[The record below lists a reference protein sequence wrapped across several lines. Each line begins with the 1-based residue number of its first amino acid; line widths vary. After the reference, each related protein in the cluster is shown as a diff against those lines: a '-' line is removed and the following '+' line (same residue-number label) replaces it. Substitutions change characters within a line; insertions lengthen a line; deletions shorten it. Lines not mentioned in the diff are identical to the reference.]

1 MEPISKLE
9 LIVEEYFEKTYK
21 LYKPNDAN
29 GEEIDQWFEFKSR
42 ADFLQSY
49 LDFYRNLPT
58 LKSAIING
66 CCAKFKVLYEDKEY
80 ELKHTHQEEFEDEK
94 GNKKGVNNVILTDMA
109 VKLVLQEKKL
119 KNTKSFE
126 DVYQIVKSA
135 KVPGFGELSIY
146 DSAVR
151 ISAYLG
157 FTPSSV
163 YLHAGTSKGA
173 KSLEEKGLL
182 SDGSSLK
189 ATLPVDEF
197 PEPIQKL
204 ETIQIENFLC
214 SFKNDFKK
222 I

>member
-1 MEPISKLE
+1 
-9 LIVEEYFEKTYK
+9 

-135 KVPGFGELSIY
+135 KVPGFRFMIPLYVYRLILVLHLVTYIYMLVLVKELNLLKKKVCFQMVHLSKQH
-146 DSAVR
+146 
-151 ISAYLG
+151 YL
-157 FTPSSV
+157 
-163 YLHAGTSKGA
+163 
-173 KSLEEKGLL
+173 
-182 SDGSSLK
+182 
-189 ATLPVDEF
+189 
-197 PEPIQKL
+197 
-204 ETIQIENFLC
+204 
-214 SFKNDFKK
+214 
-222 I
+222 